1 MSVTINGVT
10 VKLDRDP
17 EDWRRYRVTIQVKSP
32 TRPGLKGEQYI
43 DPGKAVSTQQLIKG
57 IGAAA
62 AVCAEYLATRYG
74 DHLDPSTCIRDAITA
89 FGEECRLIA
98 ELSKDIDKKLDRL
111 WKSSILS
118 SKERDVLTRML
129 YLNGKGEKLTRQ
141 EGEWVNE
148 KIAQLHSANL

>member
-1 MSVTINGVT
+1 MSVTINGTT

-17 EDWRRYRVTIQVKSP
+17 EDWRRFRVTIQVKSVV
-32 TRPGLKGEQYI
+32 RPGLKAEQYI
-43 DPGKAVSTQQLIKG
+43 DPGRATSTQHLLKG

-62 AVCAEYLATRYG
+62 ALCVE
-74 DHLDPSTCIRDAITA
+74 HLGKKYKDNIDPSTAVRDAITA

-111 WKSSILS
+111 WKSSVLD
-118 SKERDVLTRML
+118 SKEREVLKRML

-141 EGEWVNE
+141 EGEWVND
-148 KIAQLHSANL
+148 KIAQLHSQNL